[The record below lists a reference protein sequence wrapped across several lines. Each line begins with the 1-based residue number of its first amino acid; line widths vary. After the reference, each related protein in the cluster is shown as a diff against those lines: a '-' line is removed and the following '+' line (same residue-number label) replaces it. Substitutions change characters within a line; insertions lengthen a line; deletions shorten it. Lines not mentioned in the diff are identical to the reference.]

1 MKIRFIFGLAMLMTV
16 AGSCKKNEEKET
28 NSFTASI
35 EVDESSKT
43 SLNGNKVFWETGDKI
58 MVYNDNASHVY
69 TLSGNGPTQL
79 GTFTTT
85 GGLQPTTSSYWGV
98 YPYNSCT
105 ALNRGND
112 QFTFSFNASSQP
124 YTSSGFADE
133 LNPMAGKNTNPSYP
147 TRLYFRNA
155 FSVLKIVATGNDCA
169 IDAIELTTNGSNNS
183 LTGTFVYDYGN
194 QTLSLSSGTGNVITL
209 TGISTKLTSSPQTF
223 YFVVPPQALADGFTI
238 TYKNGTSTVDTKT
251 VDASTVSS
259 HYNLAPNKMLSLTMR
274 VEAQVQ
280 YVHNLLP
287 ELDVNGQ
294 NWTVSRHILKN
305 YNYDNSHY
313 PNEALIPSGNTWVIE
328 TASVYFSQSQNQ
340 TVTCNEG
347 FIYTANG
354 HHPQLTVGHTYYIS
368 WLSRTE
374 TEQGKSITQ
383 EVFWPERAWH
393 VIPVSNTQYVTSN
406 TVLWKKNSY
415 VFTLSQSI
423 WIEDPQLGPVVD
435 GLHKIR
441 FDINNGGN
449 NIRHFC
455 FADPIL
461 IDLTADYT
469 NQGRPIPNKATLDGK
484 AYFFGQRDI
493 DTW

>member
-43 SLNGNKVFWETGDKI
+43 SLNGNKVFWETGDQI

-194 QTLSLSSGTGNVITL
+194 QTLSLSSGTGNTITL
-209 TGISTKLTSSPQTF
+209 TGISKTLSSSEETF
-223 YFVVPPQALADGFTI
+223 YFVVPPTALANGFTI

-274 VEAQVQ
+274 VEAAGVR
-280 YVHNLLP
+280 NLLP
-287 ELDVNGQ
+287 ETKSDVGG
-294 NWTVSRHILKN
+294 TFN
-305 YNYDNSHY
+305 YTWFYVNSHGELTNKVNIVNPQYMLMATSY
-313 PNEALIPSGNTWVIE
+313 PDLPSTLNNTNSIVVTTQSTRDEGYIFSKDVIHFDN
-328 TASVYFSQSQNQ
+328 T
-340 TVTCNEG
+340 
-347 FIYTANG
+347 
-354 HHPQLTVGHTYYIS
+354 HTYYLRWYTLTQLNITGNKQVTHDCYWPIAEPVFIGGS
-368 WLSRTE
+368 TCV
-374 TEQGKSITQ
+374 QGRWKMHSAIREANTTS
-383 EVFWPERAWH
+383 H
-393 VIPVSNTQYVTSN
+393 VSGDYQV
-406 TVLWKKNSY
+406 
-415 VFTLSQSI
+415 
-423 WIEDPQLGPVVD
+423 
-435 GLHKIR
+435 R
-441 FDINNGGN
+441 FDINNQQYVAGGIWN
-449 NIRHFC
+449 GHHT
-455 FADPIL
+455 FAGAML
-461 IDLTADYT
+461 IDLTEAGLAGLS
-469 NQGRPIPNKATLDGK
+469 QAQLDAK
-484 AYFFGQRDI
+484 PYFYGI
-493 DTW
+493 TPTW